1 MIYIRKIIA
10 SGYLL
15 ITLLIGC
22 IAYTWYNEWQEVEAL
37 EFSNRQIDEY
47 RKEINNI
54 HIRLIEFSLL
64 GETILEWDDE
74 DLKHYHSQ
82 SMVIDSILSRFK
94 ATYPAERIDSVRH
107 ILADKEQQ
115 MFQIAELLD
124 KQQAVNKQIARQIPI
139 ITQKSIH
146 EQPKRKGFLGI
157 FGKQEKDKPT
167 TTTMLRSLDR
177 NMIAEQQ
184 AESLHLSEYADS
196 LAARNIELNLSLI
209 HISEP
214 TRPY

>member
-74 DLKHYHSQ
+74 DLKH
-82 SMVIDSILSRFK
+82 
-94 ATYPAERIDSVRH
+94 
-107 ILADKEQQ
+107 
-115 MFQIAELLD
+115 
-124 KQQAVNKQIARQIPI
+124 
-139 ITQKSIH
+139 
-146 EQPKRKGFLGI
+146 
-157 FGKQEKDKPT
+157 
-167 TTTMLRSLDR
+167 
-177 NMIAEQQ
+177 
-184 AESLHLSEYADS
+184 
-196 LAARNIELNLSLI
+196 
-209 HISEP
+209 
-214 TRPY
+214 